1 MKKIM
6 VVDDD
11 RDLLVAFKAVLKR
24 KGYDVVVTIS
34 CEEGFE
40 ILSSFKADL
49 IFLDIN
55 VGTDDGR
62 DMCKRIKSQAE
73 HKHIPVILISAN
85 DDALNTYKE
94 CGADSFLKKPFE
106 MMKLSL
112 VLAAH
117 VA

>member
-11 RDLLVAFKAVLKR
+11 KDLLVAFKALLKR
-24 KGYDVVVTIS
+24 QGFDVAVTAS

-40 ILSSFKADL
+40 ILASYKPDL

-55 VGTDDGR
+55 VGNDDGR
-62 DMCKRIKSQAE
+62 NMCKRIKTQAE

-85 DDALNTYKE
+85 DEALNTYTKY
-94 CGADSFLKKPFE
+94 GADSFLKKPFE
-106 MMKLSL
+106 LVKLAN
-112 VLAAH
+112 VLSAH

>member
-11 RDLLVAFKAVLKR
+11 KDLLVAFKALLKR
-24 KGYDVVVTIS
+24 QGYDVVVTIS
-34 CEEGFE
+34 CEEGLEF
-40 ILSSFKADL
+40 LSSFKPDL

-62 DMCKRIKSQAE
+62 NMCKKIKSQAE

-85 DDALNTYKE
+85 DEALNKYTEY
-94 CGADSFLKKPFE
+94 GADSFLTKPFE
-106 MMKLSL
+106 LVRLSH